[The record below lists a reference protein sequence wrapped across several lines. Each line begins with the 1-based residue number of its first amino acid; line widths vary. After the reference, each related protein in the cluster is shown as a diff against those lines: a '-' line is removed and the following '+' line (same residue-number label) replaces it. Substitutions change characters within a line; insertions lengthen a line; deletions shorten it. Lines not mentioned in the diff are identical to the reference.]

1 MATNYTYSYFRVSKS
16 EEIHQSAHK
25 YRDLRLQALQVS
37 PESFA
42 STYETESAFT
52 ENDWI
57 NRLTDPGYEVFICA
71 ATCHRSS
78 SSEPNTIEWV
88 GQVTLRGPASSQDF
102 TLPAASCQ
110 PPQKPDSEEERW
122 QMLSLFTLPEH
133 RGNGLGAN
141 LCQEA
146 LDYLRKYRVSP
157 PSIHVR
163 LMARPENQVAVKLYQ
178 RLGFIAAG
186 NCCLSEALVA
196 NGDGHLLPKDLS
208 ATKWSTRAGLI
219 MSLWIDRSA

>member
-1 MATNYTYSYFRVSKS
+1 MTINYTYSYFRVSKS
-16 EEIHQSAHK
+16 EEIDQSAQK

-37 PESFA
+37 PGSFA

-57 NRLTDPGYEVFICA
+57 SRLTAPGFEIFICA
-71 ATCHRSS
+71 ATCHHFTSN
-78 SSEPNTIEWV
+78 EPNTIEWV
-88 GQVTLRGPASSQDF
+88 GQITLRGPASAQDF

-110 PPQKPDSEEERW
+110 PPQKSDLEEERW

-133 RGNGLGAN
+133 RGNALGAN
-141 LCQEA
+141 LCREA
-146 LDYLRKYRVSP
+146 LDYLRNYRLSP

-163 LMARPENQVAVKLYQ
+163 LMVRPENQVAVKLYQ
-178 RLGFIAAG
+178 RLGFIASG
-186 NCCLSEALVA
+186 NCCLSEGLIA
-196 NGDGHLLPKDLS
+196 NGDGYLLPKDLS

-219 MSLWIDRSA
+219 MSLWISRY

>member
-1 MATNYTYSYFRVSKS
+1 MTIDYTYSFFRVSKS
-16 EEIHQSAHK
+16 EEIYRSAQK

-37 PESFA
+37 PGSFA

-52 ENDWI
+52 DNDWI
-57 NRLTDPGYEVFICA
+57 SRLTDPGYEIFISA
-71 ATCHRSS
+71 ATSPHYSL
-78 SSEPNTIEWV
+78 SEPEWV

-110 PPQKPDSEEERW
+110 PPQKSDSEEERW

-133 RGNGLGAN
+133 RGNRLGAN
-141 LCQEA
+141 LCREA
-146 LDYLRKYRVSP
+146 LDYLRNYRLSP

-163 LMARPENQVAVKLYQ
+163 LMVRPENQVAVKLYR

-186 NCCLSEALVA
+186 NCNLSEALVA
-196 NGDGHLLPKDLS
+196 NGDGYLLPKDLS
-208 ATKWSTRAGLI
+208 ATKWSTRTGLI
-219 MSLWIDRSA
+219 MSLWITRH